1 MSSDFKKL
9 AVEGVQNLAPYKAG
23 KPIDELERELGISQ
37 IVKLASNENP
47 MGPSP
52 KVTAAITATL
62 SDLTRYPDANGYH
75 LKSALAEHCDVS
87 PEQITLGNGSNEVLE
102 ILAHTFVNDA
112 SAVCYSQYSFVVYP
126 LVTQAIGA
134 EAVEVPASNYGHDL
148 PAMAKAINDHS
159 GKPIKMVFLAN
170 PNNPTGT
177 FFPEADL
184 VDFLDDVSKDIV
196 VVLDEAYYEYA
207 LDEADYPRG
216 LALLNR
222 YPNLVVCRTF
232 SKAYGLAG
240 VRVGYSVSSP
250 EIADLANRVRQ
261 PFNCNAMAQ
270 AAAIAALADQDYLDK
285 GVALNRE
292 GKKQLEQ
299 GFLGLNLPYL
309 PSLTNFIAV
318 NVGDDPKGVYEKLL
332 QEGVIVRPIP
342 IPGFLRVSIGT
353 GAENDKFLHS
363 LEKVLK

>member
-1 MSSDFKKL
+1 MSSDVSKL
-9 AVEGVQNLAPYKAG
+9 AVSGVQNLAPYKAG

-47 MGPSP
+47 CGPSP

-62 SDLTRYPDANGYH
+62 SDITRYPDANGFH
-75 LKSALAEHCDVS
+75 LKSAIAEHCEVATD
-87 PEQITLGNGSNEVLE
+87 QITLGNGSNEILE
-102 ILAHTFVNDA
+102 ILAHTFVNDQ

-134 EAVEVPASNYGHDL
+134 EALEVPASNYGHDL
-148 PAMAKAINDHS
+148 PAMARAIKEHK
-159 GKPIKMVFLAN
+159 GKPVKMVFLAN

-177 FFPEADL
+177 YFPEQEL
-184 VDFLDDVSKDIV
+184 VEFLDDISSDII

-207 LDEADYPRG
+207 LDVEDYPRG
-216 LALLNR
+216 LSLLEK
-222 YPNLVVCRTF
+222 YPNVVVCRTF

-240 VRVGYSVSSP
+240 VRVGYSISSAA
-250 EIADLANRVRQ
+250 IADLANRVRQ

-285 GVALNRE
+285 GIALNRE
-292 GKKQLEQ
+292 GKKQMEQ
-299 GFLGLNLPYL
+299 GFLNLGLPYL

-318 NVGDDPKGVYEKLL
+318 NVGDDPQGVYTKLL
-332 QEGVIVRPIP
+332 HEGVIVRPIP
-342 IPGFLRVSIGT
+342 VPGFIRVSIGT
-353 GAENDKFLHS
+353 GPENDTFLHA